1 MMATGETGGIV
12 RESER
17 PLQEALRESARGL
30 RNAKLAPA
38 QIAEAIR
45 LRSEQW
51 SWNALALRY
60 GIDNKTVRRYCDPG
74 FRRAGR
80 GEDCLGAHEAKEEH
94 RRRQYGDLL
103 FKQRVLAI
111 RRAGASEARH
121 FRLGVC
127 AKSGTKHARFCP
139 ARAAPLTCSPMAE
152 AVE

>member
-1 MMATGETGGIV
+1 MSAKAEAGGVMREGEQLLPDAMPKHASHK
-12 RESER
+12 R
-17 PLQEALRESARGL
+17 SA
-30 RNAKLAPA
+30 KFSPE
-38 QIAEAIR
+38 QMAEAIR
-45 LRSEQW
+45 LRGEQW

-60 GIDNKTVRRYCDPG
+60 GVDNKTVRRYCDPT
-74 FRRAGR
+74 FTPAGR
-80 GEDCLGAHEAKEEH
+80 DEYLGAHEAKEEH

-127 AKSGTKHARFCP
+127 RKSGTRHAKFCP

>member
-1 MMATGETGGIV
+1 MSAKREAGGVTRKGE
-12 RESER
+12 
-17 PLQEALRESARGL
+17 PLLRDVMRG
-30 RNAKLAPA
+30 RASGKRRAKLSAE
-38 QIAEAIR
+38 QMAEAMR

-60 GIDNKTVRRYCDPG
+60 GVDNKTVRRYCDPT
-74 FRRAGR
+74 FAPAGR
-80 GEDCLGAHEAKEEH
+80 GDEYLGAHEAKEEH

-121 FRLGVC
+121 LRLGVC
-127 AKSGTKHARFCP
+127 AKSGTTRARFCP
-139 ARAAPLTCSPMAE
+139 TRAEPLTCSPMAE